1 MTTTLRQRALLA
13 GVGATQPDQA
23 FGINEVVDFERAY
36 SAWREQPFPLGSR
49 LDALDEV
56 HADLVLVDT
65 WVAATIIPLVEAGR
79 YHPAQVDVLGKL
91 QEIRHRAIELRKAG
105 STVEK
110 PRKRVRHVR

>member
-1 MTTTLRQRALLA
+1 M
-13 GVGATQPDQA
+13 
-23 FGINEVVDFERAY
+23 VDFERAY

-65 WVAATIIPLVEAGR
+65 WVAETIVPFVEAGR

-91 QEIRHRAIELRKAG
+91 QEIRHRATELGTSRGTDEEPLALQYVTYADLLR
-105 STVEK
+105 TVYELFLK
-110 PRKRVRHVR
+110 NVEDSGRRP